1 MPKSKTYEEFV
12 DKFKPKKTT
21 DDCYTP
27 DVIYKAVKDWAIK
40 EMNWGG
46 GRTVVRPFWPGGD
59 FENFDYPADCVVIDN
74 PPFSIMTKVVKFY
87 EDRGIDYFLFAPH
100 LTCFSIRPA
109 HSRICVGVSVTYEN
123 GANVSTSFVSSKGPL
138 IRSAPDLYRL
148 LDEANTANVNAKK
161 PAAKPV
167 YTYPD
172 NVMTSS
178 TVALF
183 SKYGI
188 EYCEDIGVFVRA
200 MDAQRRAGKA
210 IFGAGYIVPEEAA
223 RKAQEAARKA
233 QEAARKAQKKDVL
246 IWHIAKS
253 RRLFFLFCRDAE
265 KCDKIE

>member
-1 MPKSKTYEEFV
+1 MPRSKTYEEFV

-21 DDCYTP
+21 DDCYTS

-46 GRTVVRPFWPGGD
+46 RTIVRPFWPGGD
-59 FENFDYPADCVVIDN
+59 FENFDYPAGCVVIDN

-87 EDRGIDYFLFAPH
+87 EERGIDYFLFAPH
-100 LTCFSIRPA
+100 LTCLGIRAA
-109 HSRICVGVSVTYEN
+109 HSRICVGVQVTYEN
-123 GANVSTSFVSSKGPL
+123 GAVVNTSFVASRGPL
-138 IRSAPDLYRL
+138 IRSAPGLYRI
-148 LDEANTANVNAKK
+148 LDEANAANIKAKK
-161 PAAKPV
+161 APPRPG

-188 EYCEDIGVFVRA
+188 EYREDIGVFVRA
-200 MDAQRRAGKA
+200 MDAQREAGKS
-210 IFGAGYIVPEEAA
+210 IFGSGYIVPEEAA

-233 QEAARKAQKKDVL
+233 QEAARKAQKE
-246 IWHIAKS
+246 KS
-253 RRLFFLFCRDAE
+253 QCWELSMRELAALKAAE
-265 KCDKIE
+265 ETGKQ